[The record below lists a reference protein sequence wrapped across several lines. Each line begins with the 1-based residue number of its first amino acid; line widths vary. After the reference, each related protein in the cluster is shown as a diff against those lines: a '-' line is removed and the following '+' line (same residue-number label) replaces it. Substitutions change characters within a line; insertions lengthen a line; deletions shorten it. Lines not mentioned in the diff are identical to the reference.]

1 MEEYILEPFS
11 ESFYWDTI
19 PKETMDG
26 WEKIDTSC
34 NNNSVWLYLEDEE
47 PIVHLSFFLL
57 NQKLHLFADYRPT
70 KCGKGRRIY
79 GEVLV
84 NLTSGNSAIQ
94 ESIGEKVFSKLVSA
108 QSKNHSQSVCICNAL
123 DNQGNNYQLYAY
135 LIAPKLEERG
145 KMAVCVDAA
154 ISGSFSPSLNMVSEG
169 SSVFLM
175 GDKPRDNTPP
185 TERENMLVC
194 DLENGERFLNGDRS
208 ELLTIILML
217 FSISDNLQD
226 IEDLEDDIEQD
237 IEDTEDDERPD
248 IVKNVVRQIKSLGE
262 EDTKV
267 LGELDKL
274 PNNMSAGI
282 MLDYYKA
289 YNRRIF
295 YIVRTTASVFA
306 VATSYGPKHVSGSV
320 RLSLTEK
327 LMSILAE
334 SHSSIFYILP
344 TKIRYADGREIV
356 EPVRYNPTISQ
367 LIGMEDKMST
377 SDGRTT
383 VDAPGLCDFISSFWN
398 TKTQKSAKSSCS

>member
-11 ESFYWDTI
+11 ETCYWDTI

-34 NNNSVWLYLEDEE
+34 DNNSVWLYLEDEE

-57 NQKLHLFADYRPT
+57 NQKLHLFADYIPT
-70 KCGKGRRIY
+70 KCGKERRIY

-84 NLTSGNSAIQ
+84 KLASGNSDTQ
-94 ESIGEKVFSKLVSA
+94 ESIGEKLFSKLVSA

-135 LIAPKLEERG
+135 LIAPKLEGKG

-154 ISGSFSPSLNMVSEG
+154 LSGSFSPSLNMVSEG
-169 SSVFLM
+169 HSVFLM

-194 DLENGERFLNGDRS
+194 DLEDGERFLIGDRS
-208 ELLTIILML
+208 ELLTIMLML
-217 FSISDNLQD
+217 FSIWDRLSEE
-226 IEDLEDDIEQD
+226 EDSEDD
-237 IEDTEDDERPD
+237 DTSD
-248 IVKNVVRQIKSLGE
+248 IVKNVVRQIKALGE

-267 LGELDKL
+267 LEQLNTP
-274 PNNMSAGI
+274 PNNMQPGI
-282 MLDYYKA
+282 MLDYFKA

-295 YIVRTTASVFA
+295 YIVRTTTSVFA
-306 VATSYGPKHVSGSV
+306 VAASYGPKHVSGSV
-320 RLSLTEK
+320 RLPLTEK
-327 LMSILAE
+327 LMSILTE
-334 SHSSIFYILP
+334 SYSGIFYILP

-356 EPVRYNPTISQ
+356 EPIRYNPTISQ

-377 SDGRTT
+377 SDGRTI
-383 VDAPGLCDFISSFWN
+383 VDAPGLCDFILSFWN
-398 TKTQKSAKSSCS
+398 TKTHKSAKSSCS